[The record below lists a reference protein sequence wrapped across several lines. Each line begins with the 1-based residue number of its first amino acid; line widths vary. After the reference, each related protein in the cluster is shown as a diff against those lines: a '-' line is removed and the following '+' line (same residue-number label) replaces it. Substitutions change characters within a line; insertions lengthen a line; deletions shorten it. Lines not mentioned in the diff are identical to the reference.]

1 MLLHVVDFLQKADNC
16 PHTFGCFLSLLASM
30 CVPAY
35 AASQPNTVNSSVD
48 YGYEVPDGAIVLGES
63 IQELYFN
70 PETGTQISEPEAL
83 RNRSVTF
90 KVTAKHTIFQV
101 PTGRVDLGI
110 LVTALDIRA
119 RLKGING
126 WMNVDDLNSHGASSQ
141 TIKES
146 TLVPTFHFGSYIE
159 GIKSFTRGTTV
170 QVSWN
175 YNVDVI
181 GGSIPP
187 LSGNET
193 VDIVR

>member
-1 MLLHVVDFLQKADNC
+1 MS
-16 PHTFGCFLSLLASM
+16 FLSKAKKFLTAAGLVISLFSSV

-35 AASQPNTVNSSVD
+35 AATLPNTVNSSVD

-110 LVTALDIRA
+110 SVTALDIRA

-159 GIKSFTRGTTV
+159 GIKSFARGTTV

-175 YNVDVI
+175 YNVNVI
-181 GGSIPP
+181 GGSIPSI
-187 LSGNET
+187 SGNET